1 MAPAA
6 GNNDTSDD
14 VPLILAAPL
23 RAPPPPPP
31 SPLPVRLSVRMASA
45 NSLVRVHPPPPPP
58 PPPLPP
64 QVAPPSSSS
73 SPNPPKPM
81 QSTSQNPKRVS
92 FADQQPKPWLC
103 TPKWWAATWLFLS
116 SRRQWEEWIDEV
128 RYKVEKTL
136 RSSWYIG
143 LLSILTLH
151 SLLGDQV
158 RLAALPIRVD
168 PGFLAF
174 DTFVLVVFLF
184 EMVAMAW
191 VRPKYFFRLLPSPS
205 SSSVASSLEGGLG
218 RSSIYSASS
227 SPSSPASSSSTGT
240 TLQRRSSYRHSP
252 SSSSPGWLRCLK
264 RLRFPS
270 FYFWLDLLA
279 LVLLPFDVTF
289 DSYLSFGATRALL
302 SSHASRMS
310 SNSIRLV
317 RVLRACGYLRILK
330 YFSQV
335 QKHLGG
341 NSSSGGHDKTKS
353 SPKPHAQ
360 PRPRTKSSKG
370 KGSASSKSKISREKT
385 ISSSSSSWSTGKN
398 DSNNKKSL
406 ATKIN
411 ESIHRKL
418 IVGGVLL
425 VLIAPYLSYTAYDS
439 TRDFAMS
446 TLAQASAFNAS
457 SNTASNTSSSS
468 SSLIKD
474 LVTLMADATGDHIA
488 FLQINDLPPSL
499 NNATLLSSLRP
510 EERHSF
516 SFSSFSSAADQS
528 FVATGVEDIRRDSRL
543 WAVEGILLCLAVV
556 LLFVGLSASLHADL
570 TRLVFVPLEQMI
582 QLVDRIGLN
591 PLAPIPEA
599 GAAASGGKPQQ
610 HQQQHQQSASKS
622 GGSGEEGGRA
632 GGGYQGSGLEP
643 TLLLKTIAKI
653 GALVRIGLGEAGADI
668 ISRHM
673 QDGGDADGGGGN
685 KLDLRSS
692 GRLVSALFVFCDVRN
707 FTDTTECLQEEVMLF
722 VNKIAAIL
730 HELTVHCGGAPNKNV
745 GDAFLLVWKL
755 QNHEED
761 DDKEEDEEQE
771 DPEAMTR
778 RALAEAGG
786 KRATLLAGQALYCV
800 LKFALELS
808 RLHGYVCQFSSA
820 ASQRLFSRMPDYRV
834 GVGFGLHVGWAV
846 EGAIGSEQKIDVSY
860 ISPHVT
866 TSEYLQ
872 DLTKDYGCTI
882 LVSEVFY
889 HLLPPQAQYNCRQ
902 IDCLRRKGEE
912 GEPMSIYTY
921 DCDPEM
927 MQSLGD
933 GIGNSGRRPAL
944 IIPPSPSPSSPSST
958 TARQS
963 QKRGSGGSASAR
975 GSGSSSPKAGAPSAA
990 ARSDDRDPLKI
1001 SLKEYTPAVW
1011 NEDPDLQHIR
1021 TKLHPNFR
1029 ATWNYAMS
1037 SYLAGEWSSAKQG
1050 FETTL
1055 ELSGGRDG
1063 PSKAL
1068 LGILKQHGNKAPRNW
1083 AGWREL
1089 G

>member
-1 MAPAA
+1 M
-6 GNNDTSDD
+6 
-14 VPLILAAPL
+14 
-23 RAPPPPPP
+23 
-31 SPLPVRLSVRMASA
+31 
-45 NSLVRVHPPPPPP
+45 
-58 PPPLPP
+58 
-64 QVAPPSSSS
+64 
-73 SPNPPKPM
+73 
-81 QSTSQNPKRVS
+81 
-92 FADQQPKPWLC
+92 
-103 TPKWWAATWLFLS
+103 
-116 SRRQWEEWIDEV
+116 
-128 RYKVEKTL
+128 
-136 RSSWYIG
+136 
-143 LLSILTLH
+143 
-151 SLLGDQV
+151 
-158 RLAALPIRVD
+158 
-168 PGFLAF
+168 
-174 DTFVLVVFLF
+174 
-184 EMVAMAW
+184 
-191 VRPKYFFRLLPSPS
+191 
-205 SSSVASSLEGGLG
+205 
-218 RSSIYSASS
+218 
-227 SPSSPASSSSTGT
+227 
-240 TLQRRSSYRHSP
+240 
-252 SSSSPGWLRCLK
+252 
-264 RLRFPS
+264 
-270 FYFWLDLLA
+270 
-279 LVLLPFDVTF
+279 
-289 DSYLSFGATRALL
+289 
-302 SSHASRMS
+302 
-310 SNSIRLV
+310 
-317 RVLRACGYLRILK
+317 
-330 YFSQV
+330 
-335 QKHLGG
+335 
-341 NSSSGGHDKTKS
+341 
-353 SPKPHAQ
+353 PHAQ
-360 PRPRTKSSKG
+360 PRSSTKSSK
-370 KGSASSKSKISREKT
+370 SKVGREKG
-385 ISSSSSSWSTGKN
+385 ISSSSSSWNTDKHDNNNNG
-398 DSNNKKSL
+398 DNKKRL

-425 VLIAPYLSYTAYDS
+425 VSLAPYLSYTAHDC
-439 TRDFAMS
+439 TWDFAMS
-446 TLAQASAFNAS
+446 TLAQASAFNTS
-457 SNTASNTSSSS
+457 FVSNTSSSS
-468 SSLIKD
+468 SSLVKD
-474 LVTLMADATGDHIA
+474 LITLLADATGDHIA

-516 SFSSFSSAADQS
+516 FFSSFSSAADQS
-528 FVATGVEDIRRDSRL
+528 FFVTGVEDIRRESRL

-556 LLFVGLSASLHADL
+556 VLFVGLSASLHADL
-570 TRLVFVPLEQMI
+570 SRLVFVPLEQMI
-582 QLVDRIGLN
+582 ELVDRIGLN

-599 GAAASGGKPQQ
+599 GAAASGGNPQQ
-610 HQQQHQQSASKS
+610 HQQQQQQSASKVGDS
-622 GGSGEEGGRA
+622 EGDGRRA

-643 TLLLKTIAKI
+643 TLLLQTIAKI

-673 QDGGDADGGGGN
+673 QDDGDADGGVGN

-755 QNHEED
+755 QNHEKDE
-761 DDKEEDEEQE
+761 DKEDEDKEDDEEQE

-820 ASQRLFSRMPDYRV
+820 ATQRLFSRMPDYRV

-927 MQSLGD
+927 MQSLGG
-933 GIGNSGRRPAL
+933 GIGSSGPRPAL
-944 IIPPSPSPSSPSST
+944 FMPPSPSPSSPSSSSSASMM
-958 TARQS
+958 ARQS
-963 QKRGSGGSASAR
+963 QKRGSGGGASAR
-975 GSGSSSPKAGAPSAA
+975 GSGSSRAPPVA

-1001 SLKEYTPAVW
+1001 SLKEYTPTAW
-1011 NEDPDLQHIR
+1011 DDDPDLQHIR

-1068 LGILKQHGNKAPRNW
+1068 LGILKQHGNKAPQNW